1 MGDPASIATLL
12 CRVESLMGSN
22 FDIEPVSPVGG
33 DQLFAQG
40 GHLPAILG
48 DLADQTLRF
57 KTAVNFSSSEPDGI
71 AVPPNEVELRRHVLP
86 LPIRQST

>member
-1 MGDPASIATLL
+1 MGDPAPIATLL
-12 CRVESLMGSN
+12 CRVESLVGSN

-57 KTAVNFSSSEPDGI
+57 KTAANFFVVRTRRYCS
-71 AVPPNEVELRRHVLP
+71 PPNEVELRRDVLP
-86 LPIRQST
+86 LPRRQST